1 LFDHQLLE
9 NGSMLDNQSRDA
21 KKVAGDRK
29 TDVRIRDNAPDPQ
42 AALPPGT
49 LKGPFLD
56 RQGDE
61 QRQPSRKE
69 RRDLAEIQT
78 RQNGGG
84 KT

>member
-1 LFDHQLLE
+1 MSDHQ
-9 NGSMLDNQSRDA
+9 QSRDA
-21 KKVAGDRK
+21 RK
-29 TDVRIRDNAPDPQ
+29 PVGNRETDVHIRDNAPDPQ

-49 LKGPFLD
+49 LKRPFLD

-69 RRDLAEIQT
+69 RRELADIQT
-78 RQNGGG
+78 RQNGRD